1 MLPALL
7 FLICATYVRDWINP
21 LYRPGRQMRQLTATI
36 AGAVDMHNL
45 IEPGALLHSP
55 PAVARV
61 QAITVVACRNL
72 VYSLSVGLR
81 AV

>member
-1 MLPALL
+1 
-7 FLICATYVRDWINP
+7 
-21 LYRPGRQMRQLTATI
+21 MRQLTATI
-36 AGAVDMHNL
+36 AGAVDVHNV
-45 IEPGALLHSP
+45 IDPGALLHSP